1 MKKVILIFLLTFFCI
16 TTYGQRRDLYI
27 YNLTRSSLEF
37 MVHTK
42 HFYQYPKLES
52 DYFTGSFSLPAMD
65 VVKYENTSL
74 TNGTSLYSPTS
85 VPEIATW
92 YLRTSVL
99 AAPIPISS
107 SVAQTVYGNLQR
119 FDSVKFD
126 LVDFN
131 CSGHVGANSVGG
143 SCSGGSPYVIW
154 GPPVAIEVD
163 QNGNPTIIADIV
175 IFTE

>member
-1 MKKVILIFLLTFFCI
+1 MKKVTLIFLLTFFCI

-42 HFYQYPKLES
+42 HFSNQYPKLES

-131 CSGHVGANSVGG
+131 CSGHVGSGDSD
-143 SCSGGSPYVIW
+143 SCGIGSPYVW
-154 GPPVAIEVD
+154 WDPNVSIEVD
-163 QNGNPTIIADIV
+163 QYDNPTI
-175 IFTE
+175 